1 MPPLGFRHYHLGSCH
16 LFCPSASTC
25 YGPAALIERAEIV
38 SSADRERSGYC
49 LAGTV
54 LGRRPPRRTVPRP
67 GPGWLALPW
76 LPDPTLR
83 IHDAIFHR
91 ARLHHTGVLICR
103 DFCLGLGRGVGGR
116 IRCPLMVATSPAAIN
131 GKSAVDR
138 PGLCLRF
145 RSWYLATTWYWSHDF
160 ASRSASR
167 SCASSALQI
176 LGRGI
181 SQSSL
186 IDVKS
191 VA

>member
-1 MPPLGFRHYHLGSCH
+1 VTEGGILAFVHPDTNLLKKLTPMKPSGSGKPELVAGGNRDASFGGFRHYHLGSCH
-16 LFCPSASTC
+16 LFCLSASTC

-76 LPDPTLR
+76 LPAPTLR

-103 DFCLGLGRGVGGR
+103 DFCPGLGRGRRWSGPMCRVS
-116 IRCPLMVATSPAAIN
+116 RCQPTGVQLQ
-131 GKSAVDR
+131 DR
-138 PGLCLRF
+138 G
-145 RSWYLATTWYWSHDF
+145 
-160 ASRSASR
+160 
-167 SCASSALQI
+167 
-176 LGRGI
+176 
-181 SQSSL
+181 
-186 IDVKS
+186 
-191 VA
+191 